1 MEVCWQMQRPASLR
15 PVFQQKGRLKIS
27 TCTGF
32 LPRPKAYSFS
42 TNLVLNWWSY
52 FLCRVDILT
61 IDMFVSQLAS
71 LESQYNSNGFLQQI
85 TASAD
90 FSRKKQGRMSASGPK
105 SSAPRGFGRRTTVG
119 SSQKR
124 TQKKNGEKDSNATS
138 TVTNEVSGVS
148 KLPEAKVDVQK
159 QGSVVSGERNVLD
172 RSEIEDIS
180 ERLDKKKAE
189 DDALLEQKLKVEREN
204 LRRKEI
210 EALAEES
217 LARGDRMF
225 VYPATA
231 KPDEDIEVFLNKNL
245 STLSS
250 EPDVLIMGA
259 FNEWRWK
266 SFTRRLEKTWIH
278 GEWWS
283 CLLHIP
289 KEAYRMDFV
298 FFNGQTVYDNN
309 DSKDFCVDVK
319 GGMDKVEFENFLL
332 EEKWREQEKL
342 AKEEAE
348 RERQEEE
355 KRRIE
360 TRKAAIEAD
369 RAQAKAETH
378 KRREMLQPALQK
390 AVVSAKNV
398 WYIEPSNFKAGDK
411 VKLYYNKS
419 SGPLAFAKEIW
430 IHGGFNNWVDGL
442 SIVEKL
448 VHAELKA
455 DSKSGEWWFAEVVVP
470 VGALVIDWV
479 FADGPPKGA
488 VVYDNNS
495 LQDFHAL
502 VPLRTPEEL
511 YWSEEEKLMFR
522 KLQEE
527 RRLKEEAMLVK
538 MEKTARLKAE
548 TKERTLKKFLLS
560 QKDVVYTEPLEIQAG
575 RPVTVL
581 YNPSNTVLN
590 GKPEVWFRGSFNR
603 WTHRLGP
610 LPPQK
615 MEAADD
621 GSSHVKTSG
630 KISVSKVPLDAY
642 MMDFVFSEKED
653 GGIFDNRNGLDY
665 HLPVMG
671 GISKEPPLHIVH
683 IAVEMAPIAKV
694 GGLGDVVTSLSRA
707 VQELSHNVDII
718 FPKYDCLKHNFVK
731 DLQFNRSYHW
741 GGTEIKVWHGKVE
754 GISVYFLDPQNGL
767 FQRGCVYGC
776 ADDSGRFG
784 FFCHAALEFLL
795 QGGFHPD
802 ILHCHDWSSAPVSW
816 LFKDQ
821 YTHYGLIKTRVVFT
835 IHNLEFGASAIGKA
849 MTFADKATTASPEN
863 IICYYKKMVSP
874 TYAKEVAGNSVISP
888 HLYKFH
894 GIINGIDPDIWDPY
908 NDNFIPVP
916 YTSENVVEGKRAAKE
931 ELQNRLGLKNADLP
945 LVGIITRLTH
955 QKGIHLIKHAI
966 WRTLERNGQ
975 VVLLG
980 SAPDPRIQNDFVNLA
995 NQLHSSHGDR
1005 ARLVLTYDEPLSHL
1019 IYAGADFILV
1029 PSIFE
1034 PCGLTQLIA
1043 MRYGAV
1049 PVVRKTG
1056 GLYDTVFDV
1065 DHDKERAQAQVLEP
1079 NGFSFDGADAP
1090 GVDYAL
1096 NRAISAWYDGR
1107 EWFNSLC
1114 KTVMEQDWSWNR
1126 PALEYLELYHSARK

>member
-1 MEVCWQMQRPASLR
+1 MKQWRGMLQQQTFFLYYTQTLSSFLYLSSLSLWAAMEVCWQIQSPTSLR
-15 PVFQQKGRLKIS
+15 PGFHQKGRLKIN
-27 TCTGF
+27 TYIGF
-32 LPRPKAYSFS
+32 LPRPISS
-42 TNLVLNWWSY
+42 
-52 FLCRVDILT
+52 
-61 IDMFVSQLAS
+61 LAS
-71 LESQYNSNGFLQQI
+71 LESQYNSNGFLHQI

-90 FSRKKQGRMSASGPK
+90 FSRKKQGRMAASGPK
-105 SSAPRGFGRRTTVG
+105 NSAPRGFGRRTTVG
-119 SSQKR
+119 SAQKR
-124 TQKKNGEKDSNATS
+124 TQKKNDEKDSNATS
-138 TVTNEVSGVS
+138 TVTDEGLGVS
-148 KLPEAKVDVQK
+148 KFPEAKADVQK
-159 QGSVVSGERNVLD
+159 QGSAVLGESNVLD
-172 RSEIEDIS
+172 RSEAGDGS
-180 ERLDKKKAE
+180 DQVDRKPTK
-189 DDALLEQKLKVEREN
+189 DDVLLAQKLKAEREN

-210 EALAEES
+210 EALAEET

-225 VYPATA
+225 VYPLVA
-231 KPDEDIEVFLNKNL
+231 KPDEDIEVFLNRTL
-245 STLSS
+245 STLNN

-259 FNEWRWK
+259 FNDWRWK
-266 SFTRRLEKTWIH
+266 SFSRRLEKTELH
-278 GEWWS
+278 GDWLS
-283 CLLHIP
+283 CLLHVP
-289 KEAYRMDFV
+289 KEAYKMDFV
-298 FFNGQTVYDNN
+298 FFNGQSVYDNN
-309 DSKDFCVDVK
+309 DSKDFCVEIK
-319 GGMDKVEFENFLL
+319 GGMDRVEFENFLL

-360 TRKAAIEAD
+360 ARKAAIEAD
-369 RAQAKAETH
+369 KAQAKVETQ

-390 AVVSAKNV
+390 AVISSVNV
-398 WYIEPSNFKAGDK
+398 WYIEPSDFKAGDK
-411 VKLYYNKS
+411 VKIYYNKS
-419 SGPLAFAKEIW
+419 YGPLAYAKEIW

-448 VHAELKA
+448 VDAELKA
-455 DSKSGEWWFAEVVVP
+455 DSNSGDWWFAEVIVP
-470 VGALVIDWV
+470 VGALVLDWV
-479 FADGPPKGA
+479 FADGPPEGA
-488 VVYDNNS
+488 FLYDNNS
-495 LQDFHAL
+495 HQDFHAL

-511 YWSEEEKLMFR
+511 YWSEEESLMFR

-527 RRLKEEAMLVK
+527 RRLKEEAMRVK

-548 TKERTLKKFLLS
+548 TKETTLKKFLLS
-560 QKDVVYTEPLEIQAG
+560 QRDVVYTEPLEIQAG
-575 RPVTVL
+575 RPVTVF

-621 GSSHVKTSG
+621 GSSHVKTSA
-630 KISVSKVPLDAY
+630 KVPLDAY

-653 GGIFDNRNGLDY
+653 GGVFDNRYGLDY
-665 HLPVMG
+665 HLPVVG
-671 GISKEPPLHIVH
+671 GIAKEPPLHIVH

-707 VQELSHNVDII
+707 VQELNHNVDII
-718 FPKYDCLKHNFVK
+718 FPKYDCIKYNFVK

-741 GGTEIKVWHGKVE
+741 GETEIKVWHGKVE
-754 GISVYFLDPQNGL
+754 GVSVYFLDPQNGL

-776 ADDSGRFG
+776 ADDAGRFG

-816 LFKDQ
+816 LFKDL

-835 IHNLEFGASAIGKA
+835 IHNLEFGAGAIGKA
-849 MTFADKATTASPEN
+849 MTFADKATT
-863 IICYYKKMVSP
+863 VSR

-894 GIINGIDPDIWDPY
+894 GIVNGIDPDIWDPY
-908 NDNFIPVP
+908 NDSFIPVP

-931 ELQNRLGLKNADLP
+931 ELQNRLGLKSADLP

-995 NQLHSSHGDR
+995 NQLHSTHGDR

-1126 PALEYLELYHSARK
+1126 PALEYIELYHSARK